1 MAPSPR
7 SEVST
12 GSGNQRRLVMRGNFS
27 AFSAASFL
35 PISHFCTFVGGR
47 KGASFSCEKREVFC
61 LSSVQLIHKSRGRGS
76 YSTFF
81 ARTRTWKTPSMTH
94 ENCQRR
100 RRRHEEHRG
109 RQRRSPFGIKPR
121 GGSAMI
127 RVSFPIFENKMIAI
141 HL

>member
-1 MAPSPR
+1 MAPSPPR

-35 PISHFCTFVGGR
+35 LTSPLPLLHFCRGKEGSIVFLR
-47 KGASFSCEKREVFC
+47 KERKVFF
-61 LSSVQLIHKSRGRGS
+61 LSSVHLIHKSRGRGS

-81 ARTRTWKTPSMTH
+81 ARTRTWMTPSMTH

-100 RRRHEEHRG
+100 RRHHEEHKG

-121 GGSAMI
+121 GGSATI
-127 RVSFPIFENKMIAI
+127 RVSFPIFKK
-141 HL
+141 

>member
-1 MAPSPR
+1 MAPSPPR

-35 PISHFCTFVGGR
+35 LLLFHFCTFVGGR
-47 KGASFSCEKREVFC
+47 KGASFSCEKERKVFL
-61 LSSVQLIHKSRGRGS
+61 LSSFQLIHKSRGRGS

-81 ARTRTWKTPSMTH
+81 ARTRTWMTPSMTH

-127 RVSFPIFENKMIAI
+127 RVSFPMFKK
-141 HL
+141 